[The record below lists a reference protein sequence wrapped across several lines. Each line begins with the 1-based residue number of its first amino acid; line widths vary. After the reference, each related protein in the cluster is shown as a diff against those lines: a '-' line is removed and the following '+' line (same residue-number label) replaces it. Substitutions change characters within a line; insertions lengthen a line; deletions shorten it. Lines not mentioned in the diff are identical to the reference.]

1 MEELIATKREL
12 NSLLGQLPISMR
24 SDALLKKKRE
34 LEERLE
40 RVESGISMFSRR
52 VVYVKE

>member
-1 MEELIATKREL
+1 
-12 NSLLGQLPISMR
+12 MR